1 MFGMTEVCTKV
12 IGPRIKSVGR
22 VITFGPTVESLK
34 VNGKT
39 IICTEKVYIHG
50 KMDVGMKEI
59 I

>member
-1 MFGMTEVCTKV
+1 MFGMTGVCTKV
-12 IGPRIKSVGR
+12 IGPRIKSVAK

-39 IICTEKVYIHG
+39 IICMEKVYILG
-50 KMDVGMKEI
+50 KMAVVMKEI